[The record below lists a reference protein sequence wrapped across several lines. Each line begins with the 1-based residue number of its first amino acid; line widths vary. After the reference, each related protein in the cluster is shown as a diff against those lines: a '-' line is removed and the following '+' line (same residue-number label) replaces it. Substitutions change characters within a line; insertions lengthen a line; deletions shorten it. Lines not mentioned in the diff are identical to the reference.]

1 MKPIKLTLTGFA
13 GIASGRSKQT
23 IEVDIDGLVPDHAK
37 LVAIA
42 GPNGTGKTTLI
53 DNMHPYRIMPSRANG
68 GSVGSF
74 SFYDHMVGGEAL
86 KELIWEHAGVRY
98 QSSIRMRA
106 TAKTKRMEA
115 YLFVINADG
124 TTSAWSD
131 PASGLQSDGKADTY
145 DQCIESILG
154 KPEVFFAA
162 QFSAQGKTPISKM
175 TASEVKKL
183 LAQMLR
189 MDQVAA
195 LSVKANE
202 VVKSLRPHLS
212 AAQEQSMRIR
222 SSLPSEEEVVAQITQ
237 AEREVEEGSR
247 AIAGLANLI
256 ESAVAE
262 DVAVRISLQKQ
273 TAIKAQHESLDEQ
286 IKAARDEAERQLREV
301 QERHV
306 TEIAS
311 LDMAR
316 TDARRSQETAL
327 AMEGQLRS
335 RMTAVEALLARSDQV
350 AKAGVRIDVLR
361 AARQK
366 ALLFIEDKAPEIKQ
380 IAQVTADVQKLTEEL
395 AKLASDGKH
404 LSAALLLNEQTSAL
418 LHEVPCKGSELAG
431 QCKLLEQANRAQGE
445 LPTQR
450 NELESARKVY
460 RIKSENRSGGER
472 VLQAL
477 QQTQAAVSSAQDD
490 LRRIEEEIARCREV
504 LALSEQIE
512 AAKLESQKLRKD
524 LTDVA
529 ERKQACV
536 ERLGQIEKQLA
547 DLKLRQQREVDDLQ
561 TRNARAVSRLE
572 QMKSALPIL
581 VDERSQDQVHQRLE
595 SLHNQKKAK
604 EQQLEASVRRL
615 NAIKV
620 EQEVMARRLHE
631 ADGHDLCAKQIA
643 AEMSSWILLSKALST
658 DGVIAMSIDD
668 AGPAVS
674 AIANGLLEECYG
686 GRFIIT
692 IKTQEQ
698 TSAGLQR
705 ETFNVMV
712 EDTLRGESKLL
723 ESMSGGEKVWINEC
737 LVRALALYMSRT
749 GDARYETLFSD
760 ESDGP
765 LDPERKRQ
773 YMAMKRRVLE
783 VGGYER
789 EFLITQTPELLN
801 MCDAVIDVTGL

>member
-23 IEVDIDGLVPDHAK
+23 IEVDIDGMVPEHAK

-106 TAKTKRMEA
+106 TAKTKRTEA
-115 YLFVINADG
+115 YLLVINADG

-145 DQCIESILG
+145 DHCIESILG

-195 LSVKANE
+195 LSAKANE

-212 AAQEQSMRIR
+212 AEQEQSMRIR
-222 SSLPSEEEVVAQITQ
+222 SSLPSEGELAEQLKQ
-237 AEREVEEGSR
+237 AEREVDEGSR
-247 AIAGLANLI
+247 SITELAKLI
-256 ESAVAE
+256 ESALAE
-262 DVAVRISLQKQ
+262 DVAIRLSLQKQ

-286 IKAARDEAERQLREV
+286 IRAARDEADRQHREV

-306 TEIAS
+306 GEITS
-311 LDMAR
+311 LDQAR
-316 TDARRSQETAL
+316 MDAKRSLDTAV
-327 AMEGQLRS
+327 AMESQLRT
-335 RMTAVEALLARSDQV
+335 RMTAVEVLLSRADQV
-350 AKAGVRIDVLR
+350 ARASTRLDELR
-361 AARQK
+361 AAKQK
-366 ALLFIEDKAPEIKQ
+366 ALVFIEDKAPEIKQ
-380 IAQVTADVQKLTEEL
+380 IAQVTGDVQKLTEEL

-418 LHEVPCKGSELAG
+418 LDEVPCKGSELAG
-431 QCKLLEQANRAQGE
+431 QCMLLQQANRAQAE
-445 LPTQR
+445 LPAQR
-450 NELESARKVY
+450 NQLEGARKVY

-477 QQTQAAVSSAQDD
+477 QQTQAAVANAQED
-490 LRRIEEEIARCREV
+490 LRQIEEEIARCREV
-504 LALSEQIE
+504 LALSEQVE
-512 AAKLESQKLRKD
+512 AAKLENQKLRQD
-524 LTDVA
+524 LTGVA
-529 ERKQACV
+529 ERKQACRARMD
-536 ERLGQIEKQLA
+536 EIE
-547 DLKLRQQREVDDLQ
+547 QQRTTLKMRQDREMEDLQ
-561 TRNARAVSRLE
+561 SRNAKAVGRLE
-572 QMKSALPIL
+572 QMKSALPAL

-595 SLHNQKKAK
+595 ALHNQKRAK
-604 EQQLEASVRRL
+604 EHQLEVSTRRL
-615 NAIKV
+615 NSIKV
-620 EQEVMARRLHE
+620 EQEVMARRVHE
-631 ADGHDLCAKQIA
+631 AESHDLCAKQIA
-643 AEMSSWILLSKALST
+643 TEMSSWILLSKALST

-712 EDTLRGESKLL
+712 EDTLRGETKPL